1 MAIMGRP
8 ATPWHLWVIGIL
20 ALLWNSFGAY
30 DYLMTM
36 TRNEAYMSAFT
47 PAQLEYFYGFPAWM
61 EAFWAVGVWC
71 AFLGAVL
78 LVLRSRW
85 ALHAFVLGLVSAVNL
100 AMFLGEEAD
109 MSSGAFYGFLA
120 GFGWVATFVGTHYL
134 FERKSFKLFLIN
146 AGYSVVALTIMGLII
161 GAWR

>member
-1 MAIMGRP
+1 MDALNIWAVLVSALSTFLIGGLWYSP
-8 ATPWHLWVIGIL
+8 AL
-20 ALLWNSFGAY
+20 FGK
-30 DYLMTM
+30 
-36 TRNEAYMSAFT
+36 
-47 PAQLEYFYGFPAWM
+47 AWM
-61 EAFWAVGVWC
+61 KENNLTEEDLKKGNMAKIFG
-71 AFLGAVL
+71 L
-78 LVLRSRW
+78 
-85 ALHAFVLGLVSAVNL
+85 AFVLGLVSAVNL